1 MNAIEIEQFTK
12 IYKGKVKAVDRLDL
26 NVRAGSFFG
35 FVGPNG
41 AGKST
46 TVNFIAGLIRR
57 NSGTLRILGEEIND
71 DSYEYKRKVGFVLE
85 KPFYIEKLTARE
97 YLTFAGR
104 MFGLEEGLAK
114 KRTEELVEFF
124 ELPKDKKTIE
134 KYSTGMKKK
143 VSLAAALIHDP
154 EILILDEPF
163 EGIDA
168 VSSELIRSMLGR
180 MVEKGKTI
188 FLTSH
193 ILEIVEKLC
202 SEVAIIDKG
211 RIILQSPIEEIRAR
225 FKDEELKRN
234 YSSLEQLFLSL
245 VSGDEKKDSL
255 SWLE

>member
-1 MNAIEIEQFTK
+1 MYAIEIKGFTK
-12 IYKGKVKAVDRLDL
+12 IYKNKVKAVDNLDL
-26 NVRAGSFFG
+26 NVPMGSFFG

-46 TVNFIAGLIRR
+46 TVNFIAGLIRKT
-57 NSGTLRILGEEIND
+57 NGALKIMGEEIVEDN
-71 DSYEYKRKVGFVLE
+71 YEYKRKIGFVLE
-85 KPFYIEKLTARE
+85 KPFYIDRLTAKE
-97 YLTFAGR
+97 YLHFAGR
-104 MFGLEEGLAK
+104 MLGLDKNTTEE
-114 KRTEELVEFF
+114 RTEELIEFF
-124 ELPKDKKTIE
+124 DLPADKKLIE
-134 KYSTGMKKK
+134 KFSAGMKKK

-168 VSSELIRSMLGR
+168 VSSETIRSMLTK

-211 RIILQSPIEEIRAR
+211 KVIFQSPIEDIRER
-225 FKDEELKRN
+225 FKDDDLKKR

-245 VSGDEKKDSL
+245 VSGSEKKDTL